1 MANRAV
7 TLDDYRAVAPRGAV
21 DVLLRIGE
29 RLRGRRVAHVSAS
42 RYSGGFV
49 EVLNRLVP
57 TQNELGIDTGWEI
70 VVGDAQFDA
79 VAQAVATAVGGTE
92 QVVTAAMLEHLLA
105 TCAENAAR
113 LPLEADLVVV
123 HESAPLLL
131 VDGRPA
137 SGNWVWRCH
146 GDVSAPQNQVW
157 SFLRRFLA
165 RYNGSVVS
173 LARFAPS
180 LSIPRF
186 LIHPSI
192 DPLSDRNRDMPR
204 VEQAERLARLRVPR
218 DKPFLLQVG
227 PFTRTQD
234 PLGVV
239 NAYRLVR
246 KHHDVRLV
254 LAGPALESNSAV
266 FDEVVAA
273 ADGDADIIPVALPP
287 EPQGDINALERAA
300 SIVVQKPLRTD
311 FGLDVASAM
320 WKGKPVVGSTAGG
333 IPAQIVAGV
342 TGYTVETVEG
352 TAFRLR
358 HLLSNPEL
366 IGRMGAAGREHVRR
380 HFLVTRHIGAYL
392 ALLAHLTK

>member
-1 MANRAV
+1 
-7 TLDDYRAVAPRGAV
+7 
-21 DVLLRIGE
+21 
-29 RLRGRRVAHVSAS
+29 
-42 RYSGGFV
+42 
-49 EVLNRLVP
+49 
-57 TQNELGIDTGWEI
+57 
-70 VVGDAQFDA
+70 
-79 VAQAVATAVGGTE
+79 
-92 QVVTAAMLEHLLA
+92 
-105 TCAENAAR
+105 
-113 LPLEADLVVV
+113 
-123 HESAPLLL
+123 
-131 VDGRPA
+131 
-137 SGNWVWRCH
+137 
-146 GDVSAPQNQVW
+146 
-157 SFLRRFLA
+157 
-165 RYNGSVVS
+165 VS

-180 LSIPRF
+180 LSIPRY

-192 DPLSDRNRDMPR
+192 DPLSDRNRDLPR

-239 NAYRLVR
+239 NAYRLVK

-254 LAGPALESNSAV
+254 LAGPALEPTSAV

-273 ADGDADIIPVALPP
+273 ADGDADVIPVALPP
-287 EPQGDINALERAA
+287 DTQGDINALERAA
-300 SIVVQKPLRTD
+300 SIIVQKPLRAD

-333 IPAQIVAGV
+333 IPAQIVSGV
-342 TGYTVETVEG
+342 TGYTVETVQG
-352 TAFRLR
+352 AAFRLR

-392 ALLAHLTK
+392 ALLAQLTK